1 MLSHVTFTG
10 WDRHTDLAELDAFLM
25 ACPQDRIEVAVL
37 HSSSRIDEDR
47 YPDVS
52 KAIDILRTAKGAGQR
67 AAVHLCGRIAQMF
80 MSYRDGLVA
89 LGPLLQLA
97 DRVQVNVSETSWPA
111 GPDKYRRA
119 YELARTLARP
129 VIVQT
134 RGDAFPDAEDM
145 ALGAGRMM
153 PFLFDRSGGR
163 GEEPTLWP
171 EPPGSGLLVGYAGGL
186 GPGNA
191 AALVGKLAGTRPHAR
206 FWIDMESGIRERM
219 PVGVRRSDDPPPPT
233 YVSIGKCRQVVDAV
247 SEFFGP

>member
-25 ACPQDRIEVAVL
+25 ACPQGRVEIAVL
-37 HSSSRIDEDR
+37 HSSSHIDEDR
-47 YPDVS
+47 YPDVG

-67 AAVHLCGRIAQMF
+67 TAVHLCGRIAHAF
-80 MSYRDGLVA
+80 MSYFDGLVA

-97 DRVQVNVSETSWPA
+97 DRVQVNVRETSWPA

-119 YELARTLARP
+119 YELARTMARP

-145 ALGAGRMM
+145 ALGAGRMV
-153 PFLFDRSGGR
+153 PFLFDRSAGHGS
-163 GEEPTLWP
+163 ESKIWP
-171 EPPGSGLLVGYAGGL
+171 EPLDKLLVGYAGGL
-186 GPGNA
+186 GPHNVA
-191 AALVGKLAGTRPHAR
+191 RCVGKLVETRPHAR
-206 FWIDMESGIRERM
+206 FWVDMESGIRENFPSGARRPDEP
-219 PVGVRRSDDPPPPT
+219 PVPS
-233 YVSIGKCRQVVDAV
+233 YVSIAKCRQVVDAV

>member
-25 ACPQDRIEVAVL
+25 ACPQDRVEIAVL
-37 HSSSRIDEDR
+37 HSSSHIDEDR
-47 YPDVS
+47 YPDVG

-67 AAVHLCGRIAQMF
+67 TAVHLCGRIAHTF
-80 MSYRDGLVA
+80 MSYFDGLVA

-97 DRVQVNVSETSWPA
+97 GRVQVNVRETSWPA

-129 VIVQT
+129 VIVQI

-145 ALGAGRMM
+145 ALGAGRMV

-163 GEEPTLWP
+163 GEDPTLWP
-171 EPPGSGLLVGYAGGL
+171 EPPGSNQLVGYAGGI
-186 GPGNA
+186 GPDNA
-191 AALVGKLAGTRPHAR
+191 AGLASKIALTRPHAR
-206 FWIDMESGIRERM
+206 FWIDMESRIREDFPGGHRRLDEP
-219 PVGVRRSDDPPPPT
+219 PVPS
-233 YVSIGKCRQVVDAV
+233 YVSIAKCRQVVDAV